1 MLITDT
7 LYIIYCTYEYERIAL
22 GFEDLKTV
30 YKLLPVFFKSPMP
43 VEGPIKNPFTVFSY
57 LQFSLKSLL
66 ERVLGKSGVH
76 AQLSGEN
83 KTLSLNIIEIKT
95 SVRF

>member
-30 YKLLPVFFKSPMP
+30 YKLLPVFSKALRQLKDLSRIYLF
-43 VEGPIKNPFTVFSY
+43 KNPFIFLSAVF
-57 LQFSLKSLL
+57 F
-66 ERVLGKSGVH
+66 EDPP
-76 AQLSGEN
+76 
-83 KTLSLNIIEIKT
+83 
-95 SVRF
+95 